1 MTEQTTEWR
10 ECAFAGEDT
19 SVYVGTPRRLH
30 QAYRV
35 CHLLERVG
43 IPTEDHFG
51 LGRRPEDCARCP
63 VPALVEAVEAAVECG
78 NKHIGLTAEACGCYI
93 ASCEAALAA
102 LPAEGE
108 RGEET

>member
-63 VPALVEAVEAAVECG
+63 VPALVEAVEKAQRLPYRWHECSD
-78 NKHIGLTAEACGCYI
+78 KFRQEAWRAI
-93 ASCEAALAA
+93 AAALA
-102 LPAEGE
+102 LIPEKPCPPE
-108 RGEET
+108 

>member
-1 MTEQTTEWR
+1 MGGWR
-10 ECAFAGEDT
+10 ECRRYAQDFEDH
-19 SVYVGTPRRLH
+19 SR
-30 QAYRV
+30 A
-35 CHLLERVG
+35 CHLPGHRRVV
-43 IPTEDHFG
+43 D
-51 LGRRPEDCARCP
+51 PETCTACP